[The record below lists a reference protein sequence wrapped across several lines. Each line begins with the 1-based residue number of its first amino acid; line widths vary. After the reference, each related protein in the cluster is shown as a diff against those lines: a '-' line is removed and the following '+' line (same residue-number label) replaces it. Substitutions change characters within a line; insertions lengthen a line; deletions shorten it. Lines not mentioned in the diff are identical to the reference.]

1 MNLLILSL
9 LSWRNMKKAIRLP
22 RCWTD
27 CKERSSWQ
35 KSNWSGT
42 LRKATGPHSHWT
54 GADSSRER
62 RSLDRVVKRWVNQSA
77 KHLLACMTK
86 EMVTALKQVHGGK
99 CSIKD
104 YGLVSLRSVFNAL
117 CRVRQGQVQSWV
129 GYFLNNNNPL
139 GYPLVTSCLSNIFIS
154 KIIFGLPQTQ

>member
-1 MNLLILSL
+1 MLTEIHWLLFSECPLLFSLLLFIFVFIVFFRQHYENLVHSNSTPYRWKQMNALILSL
-9 LSWRNMKKAIRLP
+9 LSWRNKKWAIRLP

-27 CKERSSWQ
+27 WKERSSWQ

-42 LRKATGPHSHWT
+42 LKKATGPHSHWT

-62 RSLDRVVKRWVNQSA
+62 RSLDRAVKRWVNQSA

-99 CSIKD
+99 CSTID
-104 YGLVSLRSVFNAL
+104 YGLVS
-117 CRVRQGQVQSWV
+117 
-129 GYFLNNNNPL
+129 
-139 GYPLVTSCLSNIFIS
+139 
-154 KIIFGLPQTQ
+154 